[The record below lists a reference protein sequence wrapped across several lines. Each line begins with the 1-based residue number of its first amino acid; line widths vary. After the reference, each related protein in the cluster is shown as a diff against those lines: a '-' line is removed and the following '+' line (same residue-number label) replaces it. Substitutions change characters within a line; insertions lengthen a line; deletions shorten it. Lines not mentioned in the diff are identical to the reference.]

1 MPRGPYTGW
10 ILADQQSAAADAMQ
24 QRGMAGGVEHVDS
37 PGQHRHRRTVDRQ
50 CRPMDGAV
58 DAVRSVACFELLMLT
73 LADASASK
81 RNQDVG
87 NQAPNAGGGR
97 A

>member
-1 MPRGPYTGW
+1 MPGR
-10 ILADQQSAAADAMQ
+10 
-24 QRGMAGGVEHVDS
+24 VEDVHS
-37 PGQHRHRRTVDRQ
+37 PGQNRDRQTVDGQRGTV
-50 CRPMDGAV
+50 DGSV
-58 DAVRSVACFELLMLT
+58 DAVGSVACFELLMLT

>member
-1 MPRGPYTGW
+1 MTGRVE
-10 ILADQQSAAADAMQ
+10 DVDA
-24 QRGMAGGVEHVDS
+24 
-37 PGQHRHRRTVDRQ
+37 PGEDRN
-50 CRPMDGAV
+50 RGAV
-58 DAVRSVACFELLMLT
+58 GREGGAVRRAIDAERSVACFELLMLT

>member
-1 MPRGPYTGW
+1 MSRRVQDVDAAGQNRDGG
-10 ILADQQSAAADAMQ
+10 SAGG
-24 QRGMAGGVEHVDS
+24 QRGAV
-37 PGQHRHRRTVDRQ
+37 RRS
-50 CRPMDGAV
+50 V